1 MSTSARPELGSVSNA
16 RLSNEKNLQTA
27 NAKTPKLTANQLD
40 RRDCSLL
47 ISLAMDRKKR
57 VIAIGAMGPD
67 FDQTPDL
74 PGPTILTEPSTKD
87 GAAGWTM
94 VCEVGE
100 DGVVELSQR
109 DHILARID
117 AAKREILMADSM
129 LKLMAFRSKADAMR
143 QLVRASRDMQLINLA
158 NELKL
163 RCETQLGEMLRAT
176 QLNKGGRPSKTVPES
191 RNGLTLREL
200 GIDKNLS
207 SWCQRL
213 ASAPKDKFERV
224 MAEARTGEW
233 ELTRHTVK
241 RFLLENPPKVLRSHD
256 ESVEPQYRCPSCGF
270 SWRGKPK

>member
-1 MSTSARPELGSVSNA
+1 M
-16 RLSNEKNLQTA
+16 
-27 NAKTPKLTANQLD
+27 D
-40 RRDCSLL
+40 RR
-47 ISLAMDRKKR
+47 KR
-57 VIAIGAMGPD
+57 VIAVGAMGPD
-67 FDQTPDL
+67 FDGTLDL
-74 PGPTILTEPSTKD
+74 PAPAILTQPSKNE
-87 GAAGWTM
+87 GGPGWTM

-100 DGVVELSQR
+100 DAVVKLSQR
-109 DHILARID
+109 DHIVARID
-117 AAKREILMADSM
+117 AAKREILAADSM
-129 LKLMAFRSKADAMR
+129 VQLMAFRSKADAMR
-143 QLVRASRDMQLINLA
+143 QLVRASRDLQLINLA

-176 QLNKGGRPSKTVPES
+176 RLNKGGRPSKTVPDS
-191 RNGLTLREL
+191 RNGFTLREL

-241 RFLLENPPKVLRSHD
+241 KFLLENPPKAHKSHD
-256 ESVEPQYRCPSCGF
+256 EDVEPQYRCPACGF